1 MNEGRDTLTN
11 ILGALGFGSSAP
23 TFGSEPINV
32 SSMQSEDPNAQT
44 NNESFASRN
53 KLVIIGGVAVAGLL
67 LFLYFKKK

>member
-1 MNEGRDTLTN
+1 MNEGKDTLQN

-32 SSMQSEDPNAQT
+32 ESEQSGTPTGTPNNQTFAQ
-44 NNESFASRN
+44 RN
-53 KLVIIGGVAVAGLL
+53 KYVIVGGVAIASIL

>member
-1 MNEGRDTLTN
+1 MNEGKDTLQN

-32 SSMQSEDPNAQT
+32 ETEQSGTPTASPNNQTFAQ
-44 NNESFASRN
+44 RN
-53 KLVIIGGVAVAGLL
+53 KFVIIGGVAVASIL